1 MKKFFKKITNAVRAA
16 VETVVGAVMRFF
28 SRKVTRTSAA
38 LASAVGEGYVDT
50 GVKIIIAVVVGGVLL
65 AGLYALFNTTI
76 IPTLTTK
83 ISEMFSYSGT

>member
-1 MKKFFKKITNAVRAA
+1 MRKFFKKIANAVKSA
-16 VETVVGAVMRFF
+16 VETVVGAVNRFF
-28 SRKVTRTSAA
+28 SRKVTRTRAA

-83 ISEMFSYSGT
+83 ITEMFNYSGT